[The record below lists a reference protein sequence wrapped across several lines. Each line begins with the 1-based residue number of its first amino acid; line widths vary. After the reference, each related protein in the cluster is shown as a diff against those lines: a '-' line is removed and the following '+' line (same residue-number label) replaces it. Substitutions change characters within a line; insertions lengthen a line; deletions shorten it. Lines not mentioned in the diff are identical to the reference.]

1 MGKRFP
7 DAENRP
13 EQGDRGD
20 GLRLG
25 FLAAL
30 GAAAMAFGVT
40 VAEGAGIVTFG
51 LEAESPTLGRPIPY
65 AVYTPF
71 PAPAEG
77 ERWPVVYLLHGLTGA
92 DGDWFTWGNLGSILD
107 RAMADGRI
115 PPMMVVAPG
124 AGDSWYVDNPD
135 PDGFG
140 LIDTAFATDLVAAV
154 DAKFPTARCRT
165 GRAIGGVS
173 MGGVGAVLQAIN
185 HPDTYVA
192 AMSFSGALHKPLE
205 RNDARSRW
213 LPGLYQNIFG
223 APFDAK
229 RFNAA
234 NAFTLMPKL
243 RRAADQPAFYFTIG
257 DADFPDLILASAE
270 YHNGLKQLDI
280 DTTLRVT
287 AGRHYWDTWQQQIV
301 PALEWLA
308 PRLEASCKG

>member
-1 MGKRFP
+1 M
-7 DAENRP
+7 
-13 EQGDRGD
+13 
-20 GLRLG
+20 RLG

-30 GAAAMAFGVT
+30 GAAAIALGVT

-92 DGDWFTWGNLGSILD
+92 DGDWFTWGNLGPILD

-205 RNDARSRW
+205 RNDPRSRW
-213 LPGLYQNIFG
+213 LSGLYQNVFG